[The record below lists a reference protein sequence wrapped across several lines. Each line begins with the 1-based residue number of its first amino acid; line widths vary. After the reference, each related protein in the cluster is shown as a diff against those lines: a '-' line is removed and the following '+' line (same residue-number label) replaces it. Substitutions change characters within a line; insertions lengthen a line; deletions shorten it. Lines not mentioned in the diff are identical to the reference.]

1 MFVVVFVGTRGLVS
15 IVACVS
21 GLFMFVVVFVGTRGL
36 VTIVACVSGLFILVF
51 SIYRLFI

>member
-1 MFVVVFVGTRGLVS
+1 
-15 IVACVS
+15 
-21 GLFMFVVVFVGTRGL
+21 MFVVVFVGTRGL

>member
-21 GLFMFVVVFVGTRGL
+21 GLFMFVVVFVRINQRHKQQWKQDHEYQQKQQQT
-36 VTIVACVSGLFILVF
+36 
-51 SIYRLFI
+51 